1 LFRLRRVLALV
12 FPDLA
17 CGLAGGGGVSGLGVV
32 LGSPEGGEAGAEVAD
47 GKAIVWAVDM
57 QARARGVR
65 PGMRVSE
72 AMARAAGLGFAEVAP
87 SALVGALGAAA
98 EIALGFGTPVE
109 VSWPDTVFVDVTG
122 SAHLFGGE
130 EALAD
135 ALVARASTLLEV
147 PISVGVAIADGPFV
161 ARALA
166 RERGRGSAHASASS
180 LDAASTVGPLPVAV
194 LDAELAARSVPNA
207 EWTPPSERE
216 APSIAT
222 TFAGFGVRTLG
233 ALAALDRAQLAA
245 RLAPLVGPVVGL
257 GRVAEVLRWIDGV
270 DPRPLVPF
278 EPAAVLVDRMT
289 FEDGVE
295 TSQQLIFALRGML
308 SRLSAR
314 LTGRRQATSRID
326 VTLHYDRSILRL
338 TEAPRRG
345 LDALAEQAPEDRL
358 TTLLPAPL
366 AYTEELFRA
375 TKAKLEARALR
386 APCVAVEVTLSRIV
400 AAPVVQLDLAR
411 DVRVHP
417 EALPALLS
425 ELSAELGEERVGTL
439 VTVDDHRPERRS
451 RLEWGPSSESSAVGA
466 KRRRRAARRASP
478 SAEQLRLFGPEP
490 TRVLPAPLRLAGPPR
505 EGERLMV
512 DGEAFVVRKVEFD
525 RRIDA
530 VTWWTEDSPS
540 RDYLAVE
547 LAAARAQERR
557 GVEPPSTV
565 AWVFVDRRTGE
576 TFLHGFWE

>member
-1 LFRLRRVLALV
+1 MRRVLALV

-17 CGLAGGGGVSGLGVV
+17 CGLAGGGGASGLGVV
-32 LGSPEGGEAGAEVAD
+32 LGSSESEVGAEVAD

-57 QARARGVR
+57 RALARGVR
-65 PGMRVSE
+65 PGMRVAE
-72 AMARAAGLGFAEVAP
+72 AMARAAGLGFAEVAA
-87 SALVGALGAAA
+87 SAVVRALGAAA

-109 VSWPDTVFVDVTG
+109 VSWPDAVLVDVTG

-130 EALAD
+130 ESLVD
-135 ALVARASTLLEV
+135 ALVARVSTLLEV
-147 PISVGVAIADGPFV
+147 PISVGVAIAGGPFV

-166 RERGRGSAHASASS
+166 REGGRVIAPTSGPSAAVAS
-180 LDAASTVGPLPVAV
+180 LPLGV
-194 LDAELAARSVPNA
+194 LDLELAARSVPNA
-207 EWTPPSERE
+207 EWAPPLDRQG
-216 APSIAT
+216 PSIAA

-245 RLAPLVGPVVGL
+245 RLAPVSGAD
-257 GRVAEVLRWIDGV
+257 RVADVLRWVDGI

-278 EPAAVLVDRMT
+278 EPAPVLVDRMA

-295 TSQQLIFALRGML
+295 TSQQLVFALRGMM

-326 VTLHYDRSILRL
+326 VILHYDRSILRL
-338 TEAPRRG
+338 AEAHRDLEP
-345 LDALAEQAPEDRL
+345 PEDRL

-366 AYTEELFRA
+366 SYTEELFRA
-375 TKAKLEARALR
+375 VKAKLEARVLR
-386 APCVAVEVTLSRIV
+386 APCVAVELTLSRIV

-451 RLEWGPSSESSAVGA
+451 RLEWGPSSESASAV
-466 KRRRRAARRASP
+466 KRRRAEPRRPARRAS
-478 SAEQLRLFGPEP
+478 SDEQLRLFGPEP

-505 EGERLMV
+505 EGERLV
-512 DGEAFVVRKVEFD
+512 IDGEAFVVRKVSFE

-530 VTWWTEDSPS
+530 VSWWTEDSPS

-547 LAAARAQERR
+547 LAASGARAPQRR
-557 GVEPPSTV
+557 GEEAPSTV

-576 TFLHGFWE
+576 SFLHGFWE